1 MPSFG
6 ASRWRRSGWRCSTEC
21 FLPWRAGRRS
31 PSPRGAWSDS
41 GIGHG
46 GRTPPWTRREKM
58 EVILL
63 ERIEK
68 LGQMGDTVKVK
79 PGFARNY
86 LLPQKKALR
95 NTKAN
100 QARFEAER
108 ANLEAANLKRRE
120 EAEKVAKTMD
130 GLTLLVIR
138 QAGEGGMLYGSV
150 SGRDVADAIKEAG
163 FTVERRHVAL
173 DTPIKSLGIYQ
184 VRVALH
190 PEVAITVTI
199 NVARSQDEGDR
210 ALKAAEA
217 GETVIDVVA
226 DEAAVEEEAREEAD
240 AAVEE

>member
-1 MPSFG
+1 
-6 ASRWRRSGWRCSTEC
+6 
-21 FLPWRAGRRS
+21 
-31 PSPRGAWSDS
+31 
-41 GIGHG
+41 
-46 GRTPPWTRREKM
+46 M

-95 NTKAN
+95 ATKAN
-100 QARFEAER
+100 MARFESER
-108 ANLEAANLKRRE
+108 ANLEAVNLQRRE
-120 EAEKVAKTMD
+120 EAAKVAKTMK
-130 GLTLLVIR
+130 GLTLLIIR

-150 SGRDVADAIKEAG
+150 SGRDVADSIKEAG
-163 FTVERRHVAL
+163 FSIERRHVAL
-173 DTPIKSLGIYQ
+173 DTPIKSLGIYP

-190 PEVAITVTI
+190 PEVAVTVTI

-217 GETVIDVVA
+217 SEAVVEEAA
-226 DEAAVEEEAREEAD
+226 DEAVDEEQAAEETST
-240 AAVEE
+240 EE

>member
-1 MPSFG
+1 
-6 ASRWRRSGWRCSTEC
+6 
-21 FLPWRAGRRS
+21 
-31 PSPRGAWSDS
+31 
-41 GIGHG
+41 
-46 GRTPPWTRREKM
+46 M

-95 NTKAN
+95 ATKAN
-100 QARFEAER
+100 MARFEAER
-108 ANLEAANLKRRE
+108 ATLEATNLKRRD
-120 EAEKVAKTMD
+120 EAAGVAKTMD

-163 FTVERRHVAL
+163 FTIERRHVAL
-173 DTPIKSLGIYQ
+173 DTPIKSLGVYQ

-190 PEVAITVTI
+190 PEVAVTVTV

-210 ALKAAEA
+210 ALKAAAA
-217 GETVIDVVA
+217 GETVAEAAAEEVVA
-226 DEAAVEEEAREEAD
+226 EEETAEEAP
-240 AAVEE
+240 AEE

>member
-1 MPSFG
+1 
-6 ASRWRRSGWRCSTEC
+6 
-21 FLPWRAGRRS
+21 
-31 PSPRGAWSDS
+31 
-41 GIGHG
+41 
-46 GRTPPWTRREKM
+46 M

-68 LGQMGDTVKVK
+68 LGQMGETVKVK

-95 NTKAN
+95 ATKAN
-100 QARFEAER
+100 MARFEAER
-108 ANLEAANLKRRE
+108 ATLEATNLQRRE

-163 FTVERRHVAL
+163 FPIERRHVSL

-190 PEVAITVTI
+190 AEVAVTVTL

-210 ALKAAEA
+210 ALKAAA
-217 GETVIDVVA
+217 GEAVV
-226 DEAAVEEEAREEAD
+226 EVAVEEIVAEEEA
-240 AAVEE
+240 AEEAPAEE

>member
-1 MPSFG
+1 
-6 ASRWRRSGWRCSTEC
+6 
-21 FLPWRAGRRS
+21 
-31 PSPRGAWSDS
+31 
-41 GIGHG
+41 
-46 GRTPPWTRREKM
+46 M

-95 NTKAN
+95 ATKAN
-100 QARFEAER
+100 MARFEAER
-108 ANLEAANLKRRE
+108 ANLEVANLKRRD
-120 EAEKVAKTMD
+120 EATGVAKTME

-163 FTVERRHVAL
+163 FTIERRHVAL
-173 DTPIKSLGIYQ
+173 DTPIKSLGIYP

-190 PEVAITVTI
+190 PEVAVTVTI

-210 ALKAAEA
+210 AMKAAEA
-217 GETVIDVVA
+217 GETVVEIA
-226 DEAAVEEEAREEAD
+226 HEEAAVEEQATEEAP
-240 AAVEE
+240 AEE

>member
-1 MPSFG
+1 
-6 ASRWRRSGWRCSTEC
+6 
-21 FLPWRAGRRS
+21 
-31 PSPRGAWSDS
+31 
-41 GIGHG
+41 
-46 GRTPPWTRREKM
+46 M

-100 QARFEAER
+100 QARFESER

-120 EAEKVAKTMD
+120 EAEKVAATMD
-130 GLTLLVIR
+130 NLTLLVIR

-173 DTPIKSLGIYQ
+173 DTPIKSLGLYK

-190 PEVAITVTI
+190 PEVAVVVTI

-217 GETVIDVVA
+217 GEIVVDVV
-226 DEAAVEEEAREEAD
+226 EEEVAVEEQ
-240 AAVEE
+240 AVEEASVEE